1 MKRLMLLISLLA
13 VLAAGCASSGDTSAE
28 PPMSGGDAVASDTD
42 DGGQARGEEPG
53 DDGLVDV
60 GAADRQVI
68 RTGRIE
74 IEVEDTRA
82 AMDSIERMV
91 GAGGGYVSS
100 SIVQPVEDEGDQP
113 RISLTVRVPA
123 EGLDST
129 LASVRLLA
137 TEVVSE
143 TVTTTDVTEEYVDLE
158 ARISNLE
165 VLEEELRALL
175 AEVRARGDADPE
187 DLLQVFNEIS
197 SVRGQ
202 IEQLEGRRRLLA
214 DQVQLSTLT
223 VELTPVAPDVEI
235 VEDGWEPGQ
244 TAREA
249 LRSLVDALK
258 GLGDAAITAILFLLP
273 IAVLVAV
280 PVTVAAWAVARVLRR
295 RRARPA
301 ADNGPATA
309 EEAPSEEA
317 PSGEA

>member
-1 MKRLMLLISLLA
+1 MKRLMLLVTMLA
-13 VLAAGCASSGDTSAE
+13 VLGAGCASSGDSAAE
-28 PPMSGGDAVASDTD
+28 PPMSGGDAVSSDTD
-42 DGGQARGEEPG
+42 DGGQARTEEPG
-53 DDGLVDV
+53 DEGFDDV
-60 GAADRQVI
+60 GSGDRQVI

-82 AMDSIERMV
+82 AMESIESLVRS
-91 GAGGGYVSS
+91 GGGYVSS

-129 LASVRLLA
+129 LASVRMLA

-143 TVTTTDVTEEYVDLE
+143 TVTSTDVTEEYVDLE

-175 AEVRARGDADPE
+175 AEVRARGDADPD

-223 VELTPVAPDVEI
+223 IELVPVAPEIEI
-235 VEDGWEPGQ
+235 VEDGWEPGH

-249 LRSLVDALK
+249 LRSLVDALQ
-258 GLGDAAITAILFLLP
+258 GLGNAAITAILFLLP
-273 IAVLVAV
+273 IALLIVVPVALVA
-280 PVTVAAWAVARVLRR
+280 WLVARALRR
-295 RRARPA
+295 RGQRSESA
-301 ADNGPATA
+301 AETSD
-309 EEAPSEEA
+309 EA
-317 PSGEA
+317 